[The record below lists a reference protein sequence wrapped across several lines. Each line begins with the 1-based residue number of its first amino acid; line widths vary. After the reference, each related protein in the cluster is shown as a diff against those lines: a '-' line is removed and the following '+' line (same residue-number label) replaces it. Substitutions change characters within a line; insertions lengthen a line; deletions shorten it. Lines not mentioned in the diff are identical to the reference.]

1 MFGNVFGVFSKD
13 LGIDLGTVNTLVYT
27 QGRGIVINSPSVVA
41 LNKKT
46 GRILAIGEEARQ
58 MLGKTPTHII
68 ASKPLT
74 QGVISEFEVTEQM
87 LRAFMGQLNAD
98 KINVMPHPRVVIG
111 VPSGVT
117 EVEKRAV
124 EEAARNAGARKVHL
138 IEEPIAAALGARLS
152 VQDPVGHMIV
162 DIGGGTTEI
171 AVISLRGIVLRE
183 SLQAAGTKMNEDIIN
198 YAREELQLLL
208 GERTAEMVKIVVGS
222 ALPLNEPIQTTMRG
236 RDVVNGLPR
245 EVVVTDEHI
254 RHALAPSVRMIV
266 DAVRSNVEQTPPEL
280 IADIMENGIVLAGGG
295 SLLRGLPELLEY
307 ETKIAVKITD
317 DPLTAV
323 VRGCGI
329 AIEHLDEMQDILVD
343 VENESQ

>member
-1 MFGNVFGVFSKD
+1 MFGNVFEVFSKD

-58 MLGKTPTHII
+58 MLGKTPTHIV

-74 QGVISEFEVTEQM
+74 QGVISEFEITEQM
-87 LRAFMGQLNAD
+87 LRSFMNQLSAD
-98 KINVMPHPRVVIG
+98 KINVMPRPRVVIG

-138 IEEPIAAALGARLS
+138 IEEPIAAALGARLG

-171 AVISLRGIVLRE
+171 AVISLGGIVLRE

-208 GERTAEMVKIVVGS
+208 GERTAEMVKIVAGS

-236 RDVVNGLPR
+236 RDVVNGLPK

-254 RHALAPSVRMIV
+254 RRAIAPSVRTIV
-266 DAVRSNVEQTPPEL
+266 DAVRSTVEQTPPEL

-343 VENESQ
+343 IDNESK